1 MIALDNDELKQINFA
16 ARPLEPQARSEFLA
30 ALAAA
35 LEHQPQRGPG
45 VVYRCCRELQ
55 RRYFDPPLSTGE

>member
-1 MIALDNDELKQINFA
+1 MTNLNKSTLPPGP
-16 ARPLEPQARSEFLA
+16 RARSEFLA

-45 VVYRCCRELQ
+45 VIYRACRELQ
-55 RRYFDPPLSTGE
+55 RQFFDPPLSTGGKHD